1 MIILPAIDIKDRTP
15 VRLYQGE
22 FDTVHKVAENA
33 LQTAKQF
40 EQAGAEWIHMVDLDG
55 ACEGHPVN
63 DDIFIEV
70 AEQTNLK
77 VELGGGIRTL
87 EDIARYIE
95 GGISR
100 VILGSVA
107 LHNPALVR
115 EAVARY
121 GDAIA
126 VGIDAKDGM
135 VRGSGWLEASD
146 VHFVDLAKAM
156 GEAGVRTI
164 IYTDISKDGT
174 LSGPSVAHYEQL
186 IAACPEVNIIASGGI
201 RDSDNIKE
209 LKVAGLYG
217 AICGKSLYEGTLS
230 LEAALT
236 LAKEA

>member
-100 VILGSVA
+100 VIVGSVA

-186 IAACPEVNIIASGGI
+186 IAACHEVNIIASGGI
-201 RDSDNIKE
+201 RDIDNIKE

>member
-40 EQAGAEWIHMVDLDG
+40 EQAGTEWIHMVDLDG

-201 RDSDNIKE
+201 RDIDNIKE

>member
-201 RDSDNIKE
+201 RDIYNIKE

>member
-1 MIILPAIDIKDRTP
+1 M
-15 VRLYQGE
+15 
-22 FDTVHKVAENA
+22 
-33 LQTAKQF
+33 
-40 EQAGAEWIHMVDLDG
+40 
-55 ACEGHPVN
+55 
-63 DDIFIEV
+63 
-70 AEQTNLK
+70 
-77 VELGGGIRTL
+77 ELGGGIRTL

-201 RDSDNIKE
+201 RDIDNIKE

>member
-174 LSGPSVAHYEQL
+174 WSGPSVAHYEQL

-201 RDSDNIKE
+201 RDIDNIKE

>member
-1 MIILPAIDIKDRTP
+1 MIILPAIDIKERTP

-33 LQTAKQF
+33 LETAKQF
-40 EQAGAEWIHMVDLDG
+40 EQVGAKWIHMVDLDG

-70 AEQTNLK
+70 AQQTSLN

-87 EDIARYIE
+87 EDIDRYIH
-95 GGISR
+95 GGIRR

-156 GEAGVRTI
+156 AAAGVRTI

-186 IAACPEVNIIASGGI
+186 IAACPEVHIIASGGI
-201 RDSDNIKE
+201 RDIANIKA
-209 LKVAGLYG
+209 LKDAGLYG

-230 LEAALT
+230 LEEALT
-236 LAKEA
+236 LAKEE

>member
-55 ACEGHPVN
+55 AFEGHPVN

-201 RDSDNIKE
+201 RDIDNIKE